1 MNRSASFA
9 AAACLSVVCGA
20 TAAAVQLPKLNIDP
34 AQITVSGLS
43 SGGFMANQLGYAFSS
58 TFKGVGVFAAGPYMC
73 AGHSNYTACMYNAT
87 VSSAMLSTMQAD
99 INNWSG
105 TAIDLKSNV
114 AAQ

>member
-58 TFKGVGVFAAGPYMC
+58 TFKGVGVFAAGRTC
-73 AGHSNYTACMYNAT
+73 ARATATTRHACT
-87 VSSAMLSTMQAD
+87 TRP
-99 INNWSG
+99 
-105 TAIDLKSNV
+105 
-114 AAQ
+114 